1 MRPRPLG
8 AHLVGP
14 VKTCKFGATP
24 SEPQP
29 RKICTGRYKKVKVLY
44 CKEKCPKSL
53 GLYGKNTPKRCVF
66 CIGLW
71 LWASGNHYFSNKNH
85 RMTPQNSSRL
95 SFVSESTTW
104 CMLWCQ
110 KKNGPG
116 YESKK
121 KNLCLVIHVVRNLHV
136 YRLPSCLFSTVFL
149 QNRRAIHILKKQQQ
163 VLNTKGC
170 QWWRFEPGNP
180 RWKLP
185 KFIMGVQQG
194 WKSSQKMSMAHIFF
208 LRRRSTW
215 GTIMSIWPI
224 GLINHVSSLKRF
236 NEYHFFA
243 MCLRRFC
250 GKVRPFE
257 SWTILIV
264 V

>member
-1 MRPRPLG
+1 MPQVTGFIWKKHAQKMRVLHRLVVVGTTIFQTKITGWLRKTPRDSRSFPKVPRG
-8 AHLVGP
+8 VCYD
-14 VKTCKFGATP
+14 VK
-24 SEPQP
+24 
-29 RKICTGRYKKVKVLY
+29 
-44 CKEKCPKSL
+44 
-53 GLYGKNTPKRCVF
+53 
-66 CIGLW
+66 
-71 LWASGNHYFSNKNH
+71 
-85 RMTPQNSSRL
+85 
-95 SFVSESTTW
+95 
-104 CMLWCQ
+104 

-170 QWWRFEPGNP
+170 QWWRFE
-180 RWKLP
+180 LP

>member
-71 LWASGNHYFSNKNH
+71 LWEPLFFKQKSQDDSAKLLETLVRFRKYHVVYAMMSK
-85 RMTPQNSSRL
+85 
-95 SFVSESTTW
+95 
-104 CMLWCQ
+104 

-170 QWWRFEPGNP
+170 QWWRFE
-180 RWKLP
+180 LP